1 MHAQIIELFGNT
13 KLVFNRRRDALD
25 LQTVAQC
32 GVEYFDHVFRHFVL
46 HVAHGFSLCG

>member
-13 KLVFNRRRDALD
+13 KLVFNRCRDALD
-25 LQTVAQC
+25 LQTVAQ
-32 GVEYFDHVFRHFVL
+32 GGIEYFDHVVL